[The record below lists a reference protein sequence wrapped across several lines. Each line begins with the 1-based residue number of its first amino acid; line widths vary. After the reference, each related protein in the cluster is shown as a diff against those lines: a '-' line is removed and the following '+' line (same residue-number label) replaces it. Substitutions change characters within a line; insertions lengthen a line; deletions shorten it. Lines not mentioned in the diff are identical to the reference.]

1 MAEDILGVYET
12 HLPVRDL
19 ERSIVFYRDK
29 IGLELAR
36 LLPER
41 RVAFFWVGGKEQ
53 GMLGL
58 WQGGAGPLNMTLHFA
73 FRCTQEAV
81 LAGCERLQA
90 QGIQPLGFDGEPVQ
104 EPVVIGWMPALSLY
118 FKDPDGHSIE
128 MLAALPDAP
137 DPEFGV
143 QSHSRWVNR

>member
-1 MAEDILGVYET
+1 MSANILGIYET

-19 ERSIVFYRDK
+19 ERSVAFYRNK
-29 IGLELAR
+29 LGLELAKV
-36 LLPER
+36 LPDR
-41 RVAFFWVGGKEQ
+41 KVAFFWVGKKEQ

-58 WQGGAGPLNMTLHFA
+58 WQSGSGPLNMTLHFA
-73 FRCTQEAV
+73 FRCDLGAV
-81 LAGCERLQA
+81 ISGCETLMA
-90 QGIQPLGFDGEPVQ
+90 QGIQPLGFHGEPVT

-128 MLAALPDAP
+128 MLAVLPDTP

-143 QSHSRWVNR
+143 QSHLAWLAR